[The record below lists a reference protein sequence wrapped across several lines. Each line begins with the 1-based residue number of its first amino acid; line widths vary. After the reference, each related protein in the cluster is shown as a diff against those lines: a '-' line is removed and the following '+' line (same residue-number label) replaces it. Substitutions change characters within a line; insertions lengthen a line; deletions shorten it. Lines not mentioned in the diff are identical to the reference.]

1 MNNINLAI
9 ISGNLTKDAEI
20 KTYKKNDGSQEKYAK
35 FDIACNQ
42 GNATSFV
49 PCVAYGSTAE
59 YIAKYYHRGD
69 ELCISGRISYQ
80 SYTDKNNVKRMALT
94 LMVDRTYSTFGLK
107 ANRNVAQ
114 SPVPGKD
121 GEFLEVEQTSLPF

>member
-9 ISGNLTKDAEI
+9 ISGNLTKDVELAS
-20 KTYKKNDGSQEKYAK
+20 YKKKDGAQDRYVK

-42 GNATSFV
+42 GNVTSFI
-49 PCVAYGSTAE
+49 PCMAFGSTAE
-59 YIAKYYHRGD
+59 YISKYYRKGD
-69 ELCISGRISYQ
+69 ELCVSGRISYQ

-107 ANRNVAQ
+107 ANRNTAQ
-114 SPVPGKD
+114 PPVPGRD
-121 GEFLEVEQTSLPF
+121 GNFLEVEQTALPF